1 MKILKSGNLVVIA
14 KLTISAAILFFIFRI
29 IGLEKVY
36 SELANAN
43 IFYVFV
49 SFVFVFLAIFLKS
62 LRWKNIAGLFN
73 AHISIRESLK
83 YTYISLAFGMI
94 TPGRVGEFIKAKY
107 LNDKSNVGVMKSL
120 ITVTLDKLFD
130 VVALMGFA
138 LIGLSFFDF
147 GIPVPPTIFMILLVL
162 YLVILLAFFFYP
174 EKLVMAAKF
183 FIPEKYKSKLNFF
196 SEFNRSHL
204 SSLCF
209 SALIWIFF
217 SFSAFFILK
226 SLGIS
231 NTPLLVII
239 VAVPLM
245 ALSSLLPISLGGV
258 GVREAVAISLFLA
271 IGVAVEKSLV
281 FSLIYTFN
289 GFIVPAIIGTFI
301 YLKIKR

>member
-1 MKILKSGNLVVIA
+1 MKILKSD
-14 KLTISAAILFFIFRI
+14 KLAIIVKLAVSAAILFFIFRI
-29 IGLEKVY
+29 IGLEKAY

-43 IFYVFV
+43 IFYIFV
-49 SFVFVFLAIFLKS
+49 SFAFVFLAILLKS
-62 LRWKNIAGLFN
+62 LRWKNIAWLFK
-73 AHISIRESLK
+73 APMSIKESLN
-83 YTYISLAFGMI
+83 YTYISLAFGMV
-94 TPGRVGEFIKAKY
+94 TPGRLGEFIKAKY
-107 LNDKSNVGVMKSL
+107 LNDCSKIGIIKSL

-130 VVALMGFA
+130 VAALIGFA

-147 GIPVPPTIFMILLVL
+147 GIPVPPIFFMILLVL
-162 YLVILLAFFFYP
+162 YFVFLSAFFFYP

-183 FIPEKYKSKLNFF
+183 FIPEKYKNKLNFF
-196 SEFNRSHL
+196 SEFDRYHL
-204 SSLCF
+204 YSFCF
-209 SALIWIFF
+209 SAVIWIFF

-245 ALSSLLPISLGGV
+245 ALSSLIPISLGGI

-271 IGVAVEKSLV
+271 IGMAVEKSLV

-289 GFIVPAIIGTFI
+289 GFIVPAIIGTFL
-301 YLKIKR
+301 YLKLKR

>member
-1 MKILKSGNLVVIA
+1 MKIFKSN
-14 KLTISAAILFFIFRI
+14 KLAIIVKLAVSAAILFFIFRI
-29 IGLEKVY
+29 IGLEKAY

-43 IFYVFV
+43 IFYIFV
-49 SFVFVFLAIFLKS
+49 SFAFVFLAILLKS
-62 LRWKNIAGLFN
+62 LRWKNIAGLFK
-73 AHISIRESLK
+73 ATMSLKESLN
-83 YTYISLAFGMI
+83 YTYISLAFGMV
-94 TPGRVGEFIKAKY
+94 TPGRLGEFIKAKY
-107 LNDKSNVGVMKSL
+107 LNDCSKIGIIKSL

-130 VVALMGFA
+130 VAALIGFA

-147 GIPVPPTIFMILLVL
+147 GIPVPPIFFMILLVL
-162 YLVILLAFFFYP
+162 YFVFLSAFFFYP

-183 FIPEKYKSKLNFF
+183 FIPEKYKNKLNFF
-196 SEFNRSHL
+196 SEFNRYHL
-204 SSLCF
+204 YSFCF
-209 SALIWIFF
+209 SAVIWIFF

-245 ALSSLLPISLGGV
+245 ALSSLIPISLGGI

-271 IGVAVEKSLV
+271 IGMAVEKSLV

-289 GFIVPAIIGTFI
+289 GFIVPAIIGTFL
-301 YLKIKR
+301 YLKLKR

>member
-1 MKILKSGNLVVIA
+1 MKIFKSN
-14 KLTISAAILFFIFRI
+14 KLAIIVKLAVSAAILFFIFRI
-29 IGLEKVY
+29 IGLEKAY

-43 IFYVFV
+43 IFYIFV
-49 SFVFVFLAIFLKS
+49 SFAFVFLAILLKS
-62 LRWKNIAGLFN
+62 LRWKNIAWLFK
-73 AHISIRESLK
+73 APMSIKESLN
-83 YTYISLAFGMI
+83 YTYISLAFGMV
-94 TPGRVGEFIKAKY
+94 TPGRLGEFIKAKY
-107 LNDKSNVGVMKSL
+107 LNDCSKIGIIKSL

-130 VVALMGFA
+130 VAALIGFA

-147 GIPVPPTIFMILLVL
+147 GIPVPPIFFMILLVL
-162 YLVILLAFFFYP
+162 YFVFLSAFFFYP

-183 FIPEKYKSKLNFF
+183 FIPEKYKNKLNFF
-196 SEFNRSHL
+196 SEFNRYHL
-204 SSLCF
+204 YSFCF
-209 SALIWIFF
+209 SAVIWIFF

-245 ALSSLLPISLGGV
+245 ALSSLIPISLGGI

-271 IGVAVEKSLV
+271 IGMAVEKSLV

-289 GFIVPAIIGTFI
+289 GFIVPAIIGTFL
-301 YLKIKR
+301 YLKLKR